1 MAEEGY
7 DSRASSTTQL
17 PYPGLEWHRNGRAL
31 VGDGTGTP
39 LSTAGP
45 APVPVPYVPPWRAMT
60 LGHTTVTL
68 TLEREF
74 PTGGESLHRPCSGC
88 PHTRSAVVPS
98 TQGERLGRTRIR
110 WYTRRSAVEPARRS
124 RRAEIASLRTE
135 LTSK

>member
-1 MAEEGY
+1 MAKEGD

-45 APVPVPYVPPWRAMT
+45 APVPVPYVPPWRAIT

-74 PTGGESLHRPCSGC
+74 PTGGESLHHPCSGC
-88 PHTRSAVVPS
+88 PYASSPVVPS
-98 TQGERLGRTRIR
+98 THRTGRDGRNPLVHKEVGR
-110 WYTRRSAVEPARRS
+110 G
-124 RRAEIASLRTE
+124 ASQAQPPGRDRQP
-135 LTSK
+135 SH